1 MCLFFTHFPQTIA
14 YKKKLADIE
23 LAEKNVEKFGRDTP
37 VKSNPH
43 AKSGTCK
50 RLTYGAVLDQAM
62 ARDVEQWSVASLV
75 STLAQINLWNDE
87 MATRGQRFSLC

>member
-14 YKKKLADIE
+14 YKKKLADIAH
-23 LAEKNVEKFGRDTP
+23 AEKNVEKFGRDTP

-43 AKSGTCK
+43 AKSGTSK
-50 RLTYGAVLDQAM
+50 RLTYGAVLDEAM

-75 STLAQINLWNDE
+75 STLAQINLWNEE
-87 MATRGQRFSLC
+87 MVTSGQRFSLC